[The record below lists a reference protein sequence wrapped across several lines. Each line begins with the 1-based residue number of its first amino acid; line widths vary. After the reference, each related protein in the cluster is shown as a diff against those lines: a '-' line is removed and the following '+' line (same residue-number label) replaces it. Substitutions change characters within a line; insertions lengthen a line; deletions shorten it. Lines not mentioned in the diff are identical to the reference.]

1 MLERERQYFAEHLGE
16 LVSRH
21 LGKFV
26 VVKDADLI
34 GAFNTI
40 DDALAEGA
48 KRFGLTPFLVRQV
61 TATEEKEI
69 NIPALTLGILRADSS
84 RPV

>member
-1 MLERERQYFAEHLGE
+1 MLETERQFFSEHLAELLSQHGE
-16 LVSRH
+16 
-21 LGKFV
+21 KFV
-26 VVKDADLI
+26 VVKDDELI

-40 DDALAEGA
+40 EDALAEGA
-48 KRFGLTPFLVRQV
+48 RRFGLTPFLVRQV
-61 TATEEKEI
+61 TATAEKEI

>member
-1 MLERERQYFAEHLGE
+1 MLDQERRYFAEHLAE
-16 LVSRH
+16 FISQH

-26 VVKDADLI
+26 VVKDGELI
-34 GAFNTI
+34 GTFITI

-69 NIPALTLGILRADSS
+69 NIPALKLGILRADSS